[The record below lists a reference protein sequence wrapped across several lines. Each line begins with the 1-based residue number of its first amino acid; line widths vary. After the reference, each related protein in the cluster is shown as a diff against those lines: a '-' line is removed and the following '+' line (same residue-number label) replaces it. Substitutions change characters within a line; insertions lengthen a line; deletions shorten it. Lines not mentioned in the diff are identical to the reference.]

1 VRERVRF
8 ALTHDVATTVLPS
21 DVRLWPAIF
30 EAAEHFEPLADAEC
44 EALVVSARG
53 SAPLY
58 VEQMVPARQAYGVP
72 RAG

>member
-1 VRERVRF
+1 MRF
-8 ALTHDVATTVLPS
+8 ALTQPVATSVLPS

-30 EAAEHFEPLADAEC
+30 EAASHFDALSEAEC
-44 EALVVSARG
+44 ERLIRDAQG